1 MHLVSFERRDNRRRN
16 QAPPPSGGASSVD
29 GELDFDGPP
38 GVRHLGA
45 VLQLGPHAGWVVDL
59 NRALAI
65 KLAYDDAGAPEAEAD
80 SLVPSDI
87 ISFLERG
94 PTARKAAK
102 AALDFAIDSLDRY
115 DAPDVLRAG
124 AVVPLS
130 ALRLHAPVARPGKI
144 IGVSGSHP
152 DPRNDTTAGRRV
164 PELFLKAPSAVIGP
178 DEEIELPSWD
188 ASFDFGGELAVVI
201 GAPIRNAT
209 AEEAIESIAGY
220 CVATDLS
227 ARFPESSQSPSS
239 PSSPSSSPNW
249 GSDSIRK
256 SCDTFSPLGPALVTP
271 DELSNP
277 DELAIR
283 SSVSGEVV
291 HISSMKELRFPVA
304 SIVTFA
310 ASIMTL
316 EPGDVILTGTPGA
329 PAIAGERRWLR
340 DGDLIEVE
348 IDSLGRLRNYVT
360 SDSRGKARSG

>member
-1 MHLVSFERRDNRRRN
+1 
-16 QAPPPSGGASSVD
+16 
-29 GELDFDGPP
+29 
-38 GVRHLGA
+38 
-45 VLQLGPHAGWVVDL
+45 VVDL

-87 ISFLERG
+87 IS
-94 PTARKAAK
+94 
-102 AALDFAIDSLDRY
+102 

-124 AVVPLS
+124 AVVPQSGLQ
-130 ALRLHAPVARPGKI
+130 LHAPVARPGKI
-144 IGVSGSHP
+144 IGVSGTFP
-152 DPRNDTTAGRRV
+152 DPKNDTTAGRRV
-164 PELFLKAPSAVIGP
+164 PGLFLKAPSAVIGP
-178 DEEIELPSWD
+178 DEEIVLPSWD

-209 AEEAIESIAGY
+209 TEEAIESIAGY
-220 CVATDLS
+220 CVATDLT
-227 ARFPESSQSPSS
+227 ARSRESSQSHNSPSPDSS
-239 PSSPSSSPNW
+239 PSPESPPSPDW

-283 SSVSGEVV
+283 SSVSGEVTHV
-291 HISSMKELRFPVA
+291 SSMKELRFPVA

-329 PAIAGERRWLR
+329 PAIAGERRCLR

-360 SDSRGKARSG
+360 SDSRGKARSS